1 MTLVQLER
9 RYSSPVHILT
19 PPGFIIPACVIA
31 YLSKGGKFIAD
42 KRTSSASTV
51 LHELDGFQTRLHTA
65 AFFEGVRGDCHSG
78 RVKSRCKVKTSWSPP
93 IHPDIARYCRLLRQD
108 LCKYEPSP
116 WVKNEDFV
124 DAAARRW
131 LAKHVDEVC
140 VVDADKNLGDAIL
153 PRSWV
158 RDECLRLLREA
169 SRPVDLQA
177 YQFATTNMK
186 FVLDSFV
193 HRAFSAGLITELTL
207 KFLLQSFCSTSPGS
221 FRLRV
226 KLHKSPV
233 VGRPIMNVSR
243 TWLAPFAVYL
253 TETLNPLLNQT
264 KHVITSSTE
273 LLDRL
278 VGVAVPEDMCLCTF
292 DVRNLYPYI
301 SRNHFLLVTATRV
314 RRFWS
319 RSPQFAE
326 FIMKLIELVLDSQ
339 YVTFE
344 QQIWHISE
352 GLPTGFQPSVVF
364 ANLYLSSFDEY
375 LVAECNQ
382 VKIWNRF
389 VDDAFSMLP
398 WREINMVFSKL
409 QAWHPSIVW
418 EKSGHGRRVSFLD
431 LDISID
437 AGRCVFQTHRK
448 EQNAYLYL
456 PRTSCHPASVLK
468 ALVIGETQRLFKTCL
483 RNPMAF
489 AKHLGFFLDKLR
501 NRGYNRHEAEILA
514 NSTVQKLKNRLRSG
528 SKRDRKFFFKLEY
541 SSSLNIRA
549 VNVALKR
556 HWHVVCSV
564 FRSPVRVMLSHSV
577 QKNTFRRDFATNWVC
592 NPTRSG

>member
-1 MTLVQLER
+1 M
-9 RYSSPVHILT
+9 
-19 PPGFIIPACVIA
+19 
-31 YLSKGGKFIAD
+31 
-42 KRTSSASTV
+42 
-51 LHELDGFQTRLHTA
+51 
-65 AFFEGVRGDCHSG
+65 
-78 RVKSRCKVKTSWSPP
+78 
-93 IHPDIARYCRLLRQD
+93 
-108 LCKYEPSP
+108 
-116 WVKNEDFV
+116 
-124 DAAARRW
+124 
-131 LAKHVDEVC
+131 
-140 VVDADKNLGDAIL
+140 
-153 PRSWV
+153 
-158 RDECLRLLREA
+158 
-169 SRPVDLQA
+169 
-177 YQFATTNMK
+177 
-186 FVLDSFV
+186 
-193 HRAFSAGLITELTL
+193 
-207 KFLLQSFCSTSPGS
+207 
-221 FRLRV
+221 

-292 DVRNLYPYI
+292 DVRNLYPCI
-301 SRNHFLLVTATRV
+301 CRNHFLLVMATRV

-418 EKSGHGRRVSFLD
+418 EISGHGRRVSFLD

-456 PRTSCHPASVLK
+456 PRTSCHPASVFK